1 MLRGIKI
8 RLYPNK
14 AQTEEFNKILGCY
27 RFVYNRMLS
36 IKQRAYEESQTNLSM
51 CDLSKHFHNGLLKD
65 PDYAWLAEQNT
76 KVMKQ
81 SIRQMLTAY
90 DNFFHHRAK
99 FPRFKC
105 KKDKQSALFPREA
118 ISKRNTFDTR
128 HIILTPS
135 LGRIAFRCSDLYFD
149 RLRRLKDGIKS
160 ATLSKTKSGNWFLS
174 VLVDIP
180 DHELVRFRHTG
191 GRVGVDLGVK
201 DFVIT
206 SDGKVFSNPKWF
218 RKSEKHITKLQR
230 QMNHKVKGSR
240 NRDKARRKVAKAY
253 ERLTRQREAYIHSV
267 VDSLLAANDIVFVE
281 DLNVQGMLR
290 NHKLAKAI
298 SEIGFHR
305 FMSVLEDKARM
316 NYKEVVKVDRWYA
329 SSKVCH
335 ECGYVY
341 KGLTLS
347 EREWTCPVCG
357 THHDRD
363 LNAAVNILKEGERTI
378 GFRRPEY
385 KPVESPTVDDRT
397 ETCLRSDGSAKQE
410 AEELCK
416 P

>member
-14 AQTEEFNKILGCY
+14 TQTEEFNRILGCY

-36 IKQRAYEESQTNLSM
+36 LKQRAYEESQTNLSM
-51 CDLSKHFHNGLLKD
+51 CDLSKHFHNELLKD
-65 PDYAWLAEQNT
+65 PGYAWLAEQNT

-81 SIRQMLTAY
+81 SIRQMLAAY

-99 FPRFKC
+99 FPRFKS
-105 KKDKQSALFPREA
+105 KKDNQSALFPREA

-180 DHELVRFRHTG
+180 DHELVRFKHTG
-191 GRVGVDLGVK
+191 GHVGIDLGVK

-206 SDGKVFSNPKWF
+206 SDGEVFSNPKWF
-218 RKSEKHITKLQR
+218 RKSEKRIAKLQR
-230 QMNHKVKGSR
+230 QMSRKVKGSR

-267 VDSLLAANDIVFVE
+267 VDSLLRDNDIVFTE

-298 SEIGFHR
+298 AEVGFHR
-305 FMSVLEDKARM
+305 FMSVLEDKALM

-329 SSKVCH
+329 SSKTCH

-363 LNAAVNILKEGERTI
+363 VNAARNILREGERII
-378 GFRRPEY
+378 GFRRPEC
-385 KPVESPTVDDRT
+385 KPV
-397 ETCLRSDGSAKQE
+397 
-410 AEELCK
+410 
-416 P
+416 

>member
-51 CDLSKHFHNGLLKD
+51 CDLSKHFHNELLKD

-99 FPRFKC
+99 FPRFKS
-105 KKDKQSALFPREA
+105 KKDNQSALFPREA

-135 LGRIAFRCSDLYFD
+135 LGHIAFRCSDLYLD
-149 RLRRLKDGIKS
+149 RLRRHKDRIKS

-180 DHELVRFRHTG
+180 DHELVRFKHTG

-201 DFVIT
+201 VMAVA
-206 SDGKVFSNPKWF
+206 SDGTVYPNPKWF
-218 RKSEKHITKLQR
+218 RESEKRIARLQR
-230 QMNHKVKGSR
+230 RMSRKAKGSR
-240 NRDKARRKVAKAY
+240 NREKARMKVAKAF

-298 SEIGFHR
+298 AEVGFHR
-305 FMSVLEDKARM
+305 FMSVLEDKACV
-316 NYKEVVKVDRWYA
+316 NWKQVVKVGRWYA
-329 SSKVCH
+329 SSKTCSV
-335 ECGYVY
+335 CGYVY
-341 KGLTLS
+341 RGLTLG
-347 EREWTCPVCG
+347 ERRWRCPECG
-357 THHDRD
+357 AVHDRD
-363 LNAAVNILKEGERTI
+363 LNAAVNIFKEGERTI
-378 GFRRPEY
+378 GSRRPEF
-385 KPVESPTVDDRT
+385 KPVENPPVDDRQSPT
-397 ETCLRSDGSAKQE
+397 DLRSGGSTKQE
-410 AEELCK
+410 TDS
-416 P
+416 